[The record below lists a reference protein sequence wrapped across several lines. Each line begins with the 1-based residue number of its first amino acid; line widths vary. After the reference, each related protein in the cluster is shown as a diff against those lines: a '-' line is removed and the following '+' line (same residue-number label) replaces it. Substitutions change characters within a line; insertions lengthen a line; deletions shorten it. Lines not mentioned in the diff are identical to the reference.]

1 VIGAEVLTTVFL
13 MQYSWLITTTASLY
27 VDTCGHDL
35 RADLC
40 RLNPTDCACRKA
52 IRPIGAYIGDIC
64 HNITMS
70 EVGNL
75 PNRAN
80 SAGKKT
86 SPWMD
91 RFVLFACI
99 FGAWEISNEVISAME
114 PQLGWWANPVAV
126 IILGLAT
133 LYISSQIVLI
143 FEKILKIR

>member
-1 VIGAEVLTTVFL
+1 
-13 MQYSWLITTTASLY
+13 
-27 VDTCGHDL
+27 
-35 RADLC
+35 
-40 RLNPTDCACRKA
+40 LNPTDCAYRKA

-99 FGAWEISNEVISAME
+99 FGAWEISNEVISTME

-126 IILGLAT
+126 ILLGLAT

>member
-1 VIGAEVLTTVFL
+1 
-13 MQYSWLITTTASLY
+13 MQNSGLIAAAAGFDVNTYS
-27 VDTCGHDL
+27 HDL
-35 RADLC
+35 RVGIC
-40 RLNPTDCACRKA
+40 GLNPTDTACRMG
-52 IRPIGAYIGDIC
+52 IRPIGAYIGDIF
-64 HNITMS
+64 HNLTMS

-80 SAGKKT
+80 TAGKKT

-99 FGAWEISNEVISAME
+99 FGAWQISGQVISAIE

-133 LYISSQIVLI
+133 LYISSQIVLF
-143 FEKILKIR
+143 FEKLLGIR